1 MRFIGWVPRRA
12 AARRR
17 AEVAPEPVAPE
28 AAGGAEDPAPADV
41 APSGFVVRRMDD
53 HGNVYDVGRH
63 ATRDEAQ
70 TRADELEARAHKQ
83 TYWVTELP
91 E

>member
-1 MRFIGWVPRRA
+1 MRFLGWVPGRA

-17 AEVAPEPVAPE
+17 ARPGPAS
-28 AAGGAEDPAPADV
+28 GAVEQAPAEPPRAAV
-41 APSGFVVRRMDD
+41 PPVFVVRRMDD
-53 HGNVYDVGRH
+53 HGNVYDVSRH
-63 ATRDEAQ
+63 PTRDEAQ

-91 E
+91 G